1 MAESNSEATLAP
13 EVRAFLTEGTRTG
26 VVAWAGADGQPFA
39 APVWF
44 VVEGDELLFTTV
56 ATSAKGKAFRRD
68 PRIALIAQLSEPPY
82 AFVQV
87 RGVVELI
94 DDLAEVRRV
103 ATLAGARYMGAAR
116 AEEFGARNGV
126 PGELVVRLRPT
137 KMVASLDVTAS

>member
-1 MAESNSEATLAP
+1 MAETNPEAAFAP
-13 EVRAFLTEGTRTG
+13 EVRAFLAEGTRTG
-26 VVAWAGADGQPFA
+26 VVAWTGASGQPFA

-44 VVEGDELLFTTV
+44 VVEGDALLFTTV

-68 PRIALIAQLSEPPY
+68 PRIALTVDLSEPPY

-87 RGVVELI
+87 RGVVELV

-103 ATLAGARYMGAAR
+103 ATLAGARYMGAER

-137 KMVASLDVTAS
+137 KVVAALDVTG